1 MDTIKKILDP
11 IDFSEHSTNILQTAC
26 LFAEKLSAALTI
38 IYVLED
44 LSSLYRFSIPHI
56 SFDQLEDEMLQ
67 SADTKMENF
76 LTENMNPAIVYKSK
90 IISGPVAEEIISAA
104 ATEQADMIIMGTHG
118 YKGMEKMLMGSVA
131 AKVVRAARCPVLT
144 LRP

>member
-1 MDTIKKILDP
+1 MDTIKKILVP

-26 LFAEKLSAALTI
+26 HFAEKLSANLI
-38 IYVLED
+38 LIYVVED

-56 SFDQLEDEMLQ
+56 SFDQLEGEMMQ

-76 LTENMNPAIVYKSK
+76 LTENINPAIVYKSK
-90 IISGPVAEEIISAA
+90 IISGPVAEEIINA
-104 ATEQADMIIMGTHG
+104 ATTEHADMIIIGTHG

-131 AKVVRAARCPVLT
+131 AKVVHSAPCPVLT